1 MASSAAA
8 RSSQLTRWKYDVFL
22 NFRGADN
29 RRTFTGHLYEGLENR
44 GIFTFK
50 DDKRLENG
58 DSIPEELLKA
68 IEESQVALVI
78 FSKNYATSSWCLS
91 ELVKIMECKE
101 EKGQIV
107 IPVFYDVDPSHVL
120 HQTES
125 FAEAFSKHESRYK
138 DDVEGMQKVKGWRT
152 ALSAAADLKGCNVHG
167 RIESDCIGELV
178 DDVSSKLCK
187 TSSSYLQDIVGIDT
201 HLEKVKSLLEMET
214 NDVRILGIWGM
225 GGVGK
230 TTLAR
235 AVFDTLSPQFEY
247 ASFLADVKETNTNEM
262 HSLQNILL
270 SELLRKDKK
279 YVNNKEDGK
288 SLMAKRLRFMKV
300 LVVLDDIN
308 HHDHLEYLAGDL
320 GWFGSGSRIIAT
332 TRDREILGI
341 NNVVHEVTTLP
352 EHDAIQLFN
361 HYAFKGE
368 APDEHIKKLALEV
381 VSHANGLP
389 LALRLWGTWL
399 NNKDKTKW
407 REVVDLIKGESSPD
421 VVKKLKISFEGLQD
435 NEKMIFLDIACFFRG
450 MRKDETIEILES
462 YDLGARIRLH
472 GLIEKSLVF
481 ITKYDTIQMHDL
493 IQDMGRYVVK
503 MQSNSRKPSRLW
515 NIEDFEDVMVNNTVL
530 QGTLWFRYPH
540 FHQIVSYE
548 IQGPMAVEAIWFTY
562 SEKPCFSKEAMKN
575 MQRLRILCIQ
585 SYPWVLLNT
594 LLDQYDMS
602 DSQSDSED
610 DSIEY
615 LSNNLCWFVW
625 HYYPWK
631 LLPENFNP
639 RRLVHLDLRWSLLH
653 YLWNETK
660 QFLSLRR
667 IDLSESQSLKRTPDF
682 EGMPNLEYLSLYGCW
697 RLKEV
702 HPSLKYCKKLIE
714 LNLSS
719 CRKLERFPYVN
730 VESLESLNL
739 IYCSRLQKF
748 PEILG
753 IMKQGTARKIMTSHS
768 GIREL
773 PLSFFDHLIEL
784 HLDGMTNL
792 VSLPSSICKSK
803 GLVKLNVSYCSK
815 LESLPEEIGDLVNL
829 EELHASGTLISRPP
843 SSIVRLNKLKSLSFG
858 QPRVED
864 GVFFV
869 FPQVNEGLLSLKS
882 LDLSYCNII
891 DGGLPEDIGSLSS
904 LKHLNL
910 NNCNII
916 DGGLPEDIGSLSS
929 LKDLNVSGNNFEH
942 LPRSISQLGALEYLD
957 LSDCKRLTQ
966 LPEDIGCLSSLKE
979 LNLSGNNLEH
989 LPRSISQLGALRS
1002 LTLSHC
1008 KRLTQLPEFPQR
1020 LDTINVDWSND
1031 SICNSLFQNISSL
1044 QHDISASDSL
1054 SLKVFTSWGEDIPSW
1069 FHHQRMDTS
1078 VSVNLPENWYA
1089 SDNFLGIAVC
1099 YRGNLSNIRV
1109 DLIPL
1114 CDDGMSSM
1122 TQEFAL
1128 SNNSEYSNEWDINF
1142 FLVPLGGLWDASN
1155 ANENTPNDY
1164 GCIKLDFIGE
1174 TYDDFGETDDDFEET
1189 DDDFEEEK
1197 KFGFRLLYKDEP
1209 KLEGLLQ
1216 IRENNESMASS
1227 SFSAGSSQL
1236 LQWKNNVFLSFR
1248 GEDTRRTF
1256 RSQLYRGLRNRRVF
1270 TFQGDKR
1277 LERGDSIQEE
1287 LLKAIEESQVA
1298 LIVFSKNYATSRW
1311 CLNELVKI
1319 MECKEENGQTVIPV
1333 FYDVDPSHVQNQRES
1348 FAEAFARH
1356 ESKYKDDAEG
1366 MQKVKGWRNAL
1377 TAAADLKG
1385 FDIRNGI
1392 ESENIQQI
1400 VDHISYK
1407 LCNSAFSLSSLK
1419 DVVGIHAHLEKLKS
1433 LLEIEIDDVR
1443 IVGIWGTGGIG
1454 KTTIAKAIFHTL
1466 SYQFKAAC
1474 FLEDVKENA
1483 KKNQLHYLQNTLL
1496 SKLLRETDDYV
1507 NNKNDGKSMIPS
1519 RLASMKVLIV
1529 LDDIDERDHLEYLAG
1544 DVGWFGDGSR
1554 VVVTTRNK
1562 DLIEKDAAAIYEM
1575 PTLPNLEALQLFNQY
1590 AFRKEV
1596 PDERFEN
1603 FSLEVVH
1610 HAKGLPLALKVWGS
1624 LLHRKDLTQWRR
1636 TVDKIKEN
1644 SSSEI
1649 VEKLKICYDGLE
1661 PLEQQIF
1668 LDIAC
1673 FFRGDEKKK
1682 VMQILKSCDFGVEYG
1697 LNVLIEKS
1705 LVFLTEDDTV
1715 EMHDLIQDVGKYIVK
1730 IQKDAGKC
1738 SRIWDYEDF
1747 EEMVNNKGNKEM
1759 EAIWFHYDG
1768 KICFSKEAMKNM
1780 KILRILY
1787 IWSQDCSP
1795 CHDGSIEYL
1804 PNSLRWFVWN
1814 HFPWE
1819 SLPENFEPKRLV
1831 HLQLRF
1837 SSLRYLWTGIKHFP
1851 YLRTLDLSRSR
1862 DLTQTLDFTEM
1873 SNLEYLDLGNC
1884 INLEE
1889 VHHSLGCRTKLKRL
1903 NLIYCRRLKRFPCV
1917 NVESLEYLDLKFCS
1931 RLEKFPKI
1939 CGRTRPNLKI
1949 KMCDSEIRELPSY
1962 IVQCLTLRHL
1972 DNLVALPSSIG
1983 MLEGLVILDVSN
1995 CYKLESLPKDLGD
2008 LVNLEKVDASGTLI
2022 SLPPSS
2028 IVCLN
2033 KLTFM
2038 SFAKQRYNVSLE
2050 GGVYFEFPQVNE
2062 GLHSLEDLDLSY
2074 CNLKDGGLPEDI
2086 GSLSSLE
2093 HLNLQGNN
2101 FDHLPQSISELG
2113 ALRSLNLSN
2122 CKRLTQ
2128 LPDFM
2133 GMPNLMT
2140 LNLSIINIEHLPQS
2154 IEQLGA
2160 LRSLDLSYCER
2171 LKELPR
2177 SIMGMQNLETL
2188 NLSNCINLE
2197 EVHRSLGLLKKLCT
2211 LKMTN
2216 CKQLKRFPALC
2227 IDSLVYLCLRDCS
2240 SLEKIPEILGNM
2252 KAELEIHMLDS
2263 VIRDLG
2269 FRGFEN
2275 LATLPSSICKLK
2287 SLVSLNVSDCS
2298 KLKSFPEEIGDL
2310 ENLEN
2315 LDARGTLIS
2324 QPPSSIVQLKKL
2336 KFLSFAKQNSGGG
2349 LVDGVYFSFPAVSDG
2364 LRLLEILNLSYCNLI
2379 DGSLP
2384 EDIGSLSSLNELYLS
2399 GNNFE
2404 HLPQSIAQLGA
2415 LRSLDL
2421 SDCKRLK
2428 ELPNFRGMQ
2437 NLATLN
2443 LSNCVNLEEVHHS
2456 LGCLENLCTL
2466 KLTNCK
2472 RLKRFPVLCIN
2483 SLEYLNLEGCS
2494 SLEMFPE
2501 ILGSMDLKLKSGLK
2515 CLDLRGLE
2523 NLVTLPSSI
2532 SKLKNL
2538 VELNVSAC
2546 SKLKSLPKE
2555 IGDLENLEWLDAK
2568 STLILQPPPSIV
2580 CLNKLHF
2587 LRFAKQKSEV
2597 GLEDGVCFV
2606 FPAVSDGLR
2615 LLEILNLSY
2624 CNVGLPKDIGFLSS
2638 LNELYLSGNNFEHL
2652 PRSIAQLGALRS
2664 LDLSDCKRLKE
2675 LPGFEGMQNLA
2686 TLNLSNCIN
2695 LEEVHH
2701 SLGRLK
2707 KLCTLKLTNC
2717 KWLKRLP
2724 VLCIDSLEYLNL
2736 EGCSRLENFPEILG
2750 SMNVKSDIHMLDSV
2764 MRDLNSMYISLPR
2777 SLSQDIF
2784 SLSNDISAS
2793 DSLSQRVF
2801 TIVHDENKIPSW
2813 FHHQGKDESVSINLP
2828 ENWYVSDN
2836 FLGLVVCYSGNLVDT
2851 TVDLIPLCDDGMTQ
2865 KLELSFLPNYDT
2877 ESSDDSECDTE
2888 PTIHFFLVSLAGLW
2902 ETSKANGKTPN
2913 DYGLITLSFS
2923 GETKE
2928 FGYRLLYKDEPT
2940 EHCIGTP

>member
-1 MASSAAA
+1 MASSSSSATA
-8 RSSQLTRWKYDVFL
+8 RSSQLTRWKYDVFVS
-22 NFRGADN
+22 FRGEDT
-29 RRTFTGHLYEGLENR
+29 RRTFIDHLYEGLENR
-44 GIFTFK
+44 GIFTFQ
-50 DDKRLENG
+50 DNISL
-58 DSIPEELLKA
+58 DSIQEELLKA

-78 FSKNYATSSWCLS
+78 FSKNYAASRWCLN

-101 EKGQIV
+101 VNGQIV
-107 IPVFYDVDPSHVL
+107 IPVFYDVYPSEVR

-125 FAEAFSKHESRYK
+125 FAEAFAKHELRYE
-138 DDVEGMQKVKGWRT
+138 DDVEGMKKVEGWRS
-152 ALSAAADLKGCNVHG
+152 ALTAAANIKGYDICDK
-167 RIESDCIGELV
+167 IKSECIWELV
-178 DDVSSKLCK
+178 DNVSSKLCK

-201 HLEKVKSLLEMET
+201 HLENVKSLLEMES
-214 NDVRILGIWGM
+214 NDVRIVGIWGM

-230 TTLAR
+230 TTIAK
-235 AVFDTLSPQFEY
+235 AVFDTFSSQFDG
-247 ASFLADVKETNTNEM
+247 ACFLVDVKENAGKNQL
-262 HSLQNILL
+262 HFLQNTLL
-270 SELLRKDKK
+270 SELLRKKDD
-279 YVNNKEDGK
+279 YVNNEYDGK
-288 SLMAKRLRFMKV
+288 CMIQSRLSSMKV
-300 LVVLDDIN
+300 LIVLDDID
-308 HHDHLEYLAGDL
+308 HGDHLEYLAGDV
-320 GWFGSGSRIIAT
+320 GWFGNGSRVIVT
-332 TRDREILGI
+332 TRNRHLIGKDVAIY
-341 NNVVHEVTTLP
+341 EVPTLP
-352 EHDAIQLFN
+352 NDEAMQLFN
-361 HYAFKGE
+361 QHAFKKE
-368 APDEHIKKLALEV
+368 VPDECFTKFSLEV
-381 VSHANGLP
+381 VNYAKGLP
-389 LALRLWGTWL
+389 LALKVWGSMLHKKGVDKWKKIVDKIM
-399 NNKDKTKW
+399 NKFNSDII
-407 REVVDLIKGESSPD
+407 E
-421 VVKKLKISFEGLQD
+421 KLKISYDGLEPEEQ
-435 NEKMIFLDIACFFRG
+435 KIFLDITCFFRG
-450 MRKDETIEILES
+450 YERKEVMQIIES
-462 YDLGARIRLH
+462 YDFGAEYILDV
-472 GLIEKSLVF
+472 LIDKSLVF
-481 ITKYDTIQMHDL
+481 ISEHDKVEMHDL
-493 IQDMGRYVVK
+493 IEGMGKYIVK
-503 MQSNSRKPSRLW
+503 MQKDSGKPSRVW
-515 NIEDFEDVMVNNTVL
+515 NVEDFEDVMMDNM
-530 QGTLWFRYPH
+530 GT
-540 FHQIVSYE
+540 
-548 IQGPMAVEAIWFTY
+548 MAVEAIWFTF
-562 SEKPCFSKEAMKN
+562 SEKLCFSKDAMKN

-585 SYPWVLLNT
+585 TYSWG
-594 LLDQYDMS
+594 
-602 DSQSDSED
+602 SQSDSED
-610 DSIEY
+610 VSIEY
-615 LSNNLCWFVW
+615 LPNNLCWFVW
-625 HYYPWK
+625 HHYPWK

-639 RRLVHLDLRWSLLH
+639 RRLVHLDLRRSSLR

-660 QFLSLRR
+660 LQQLPSLQR
-667 IDLSESQSLKRTPDF
+667 IDLSHSKSLKRTPDF
-682 EGMPNLEYLSLYGCW
+682 EGMPNLEYLNLEECTSLE
-697 RLKEV
+697 EV
-702 HPSLKYCKKLIE
+702 HHTLKYCKKLIH
-714 LNLSS
+714 LNLYRCES
-719 CRKLERFPYVN
+719 LERFPYVN

-739 IYCSRLQKF
+739 RFCSSLEKF

-753 IMKQGTARKIMTSHS
+753 IMKQGTAIKIMTSYT
-768 GIREL
+768 GIRDL
-773 PLSFFDHLIEL
+773 PLSFFDHQPHLIEL
-784 HLDGMTNL
+784 HLNGMTNL

-803 GLVKLNVSYCSK
+803 GLVKLSMKRCSK
-815 LESLPEEIGDLVNL
+815 LESLPEEIGDLENL
-829 EELHASGTLISRPP
+829 EELDARGTLISRPP

-858 QPRVED
+858 QPSVED

-904 LKHLNL
+904 LKYLNL
-910 NNCNII
+910 
-916 DGGLPEDIGSLSS
+916 
-929 LKDLNVSGNNFEH
+929 SGNNFEH

-979 LNLSGNNLEH
+979 LNLGGNNLEH
-989 LPRSISQLGALRS
+989 LPRSISQFGALRS

-1008 KRLTQLPEFPQR
+1008 KRLTQLPEFPQQ
-1020 LDTINVDWSND
+1020 LDTINADWSND

-1078 VSVNLPENWYA
+1078 VSVNLPENWYV
-1089 SDNFLGIAVC
+1089 SDKFLGIAVC
-1099 YRGNLSNIRV
+1099 YCGNLSNIRV

-1164 GCIKLDFIGE
+1164 GCIKLDFMGE
-1174 TYDDFGETDDDFEET
+1174 TYDDFGETNDDFGET
-1189 DDDFEEEK
+1189 DDDFGEIDDGFGEEK
-1197 KFGFRLLYKDEP
+1197 KFGFRLLYQDEP
-1209 KLEGLLQ
+1209 KLGGLLQ
-1216 IRENNESMASS
+1216 MRKNNESMALSS
-1227 SFSAGSSQL
+1227 SSARSLQL
-1236 LQWKNNVFLSFR
+1236 PQWKYDVFLSFR
-1248 GEDTRRTF
+1248 GEDTHRTF
-1256 RSQLYRGLRNRRVF
+1256 MGHLYQGLRNRGIF

-1277 LERGDSIQEE
+1277 LERGVSIQEE
-1287 LLKAIEESQVA
+1287 LLKAIKESQVA

-1311 CLNELVKI
+1311 CLNVLVKI

-1333 FYDVDPSHVQNQRES
+1333 FYDVDSSHVQNQRES
-1348 FAEAFARH
+1348 FAKAFARL

-1377 TAAADLKG
+1377 TAAADLRG
-1385 FDIRNGI
+1385 FDICNWI
-1392 ESENIQQI
+1392 ESEKI
-1400 VDHISYK
+1400 VDHISSE
-1407 LCNSAFSLSSLK
+1407 LCNNAYSLSSLK

-1433 LLEIEIDDVR
+1433 RLEIEKDDVR

-1496 SKLLRETDDYV
+1496 SELLGETDDYV

-1519 RLASMKVLIV
+1519 RLSSMKVLIV

-1554 VVVTTRNK
+1554 VVVTTRNR
-1562 DLIEKDAAAIYEM
+1562 DLIGKDAAAIYEV

-1590 AFRKEV
+1590 ALKKEV
-1596 PDERFEN
+1596 PDERFKN

-1610 HAKGLPLALKVWGS
+1610 HAKGLPLTLKVWGS
-1624 LLHRKDLTQWRR
+1624 LLHRKGLTQWRR

-1644 SSSEI
+1644 SSLEI

-1661 PLEQQIF
+1661 PIEQHIF

-1682 VMQILKSCDFGVEYG
+1682 VMQILKSCDFGAEYG
-1697 LNVLIEKS
+1697 LDVLIEKS
-1705 LVFLTEDDTV
+1705 LVFLTEDDTI
-1715 EMHDLIQDVGKYIVK
+1715 EMHDLIQDMGKYIVK

-1747 EEMVNNKGNKEM
+1747 KEMMDNNKGTKEM

-1768 KICFSKEAMKNM
+1768 EICFSKKAMKNM
-1780 KILRILY
+1780 EILRILY

-1819 SLPENFEPKRLV
+1819 SLPENFEPRRLV

-1837 SSLRYLWTGIKHFP
+1837 SSLHYLWTGIKRFP

-1862 DLTQTLDFTEM
+1862 DLTQTPDFTLM
-1873 SNLEYLDLGNC
+1873 SNLEYLDLSNC

-1889 VHHSLGCRTKLKRL
+1889 VHYSLGCCTKLKRL
-1903 NLIYCRRLKRFPCV
+1903 NLIYCRRLKRFPFV

-1931 RLEKFPKI
+1931 RLEKFPEI
-1939 CGRTRPNLKI
+1939 HGRTRPNLKI

-1972 DNLVALPSSIG
+1972 ESLVALPRSIG
-1983 MLEGLVILDVSN
+1983 MLQGLVILDVSN
-1995 CYKLESLPKDLGD
+1995 CYTLESLPYDLGD

-2022 SLPPSS
+2022 SRPPSS
-2028 IVCLN
+2028 IFRLN

-2050 GGVYFEFPQVNE
+2050 DGVHFVFPRVNI
-2062 GLHSLEDLDLSY
+2062 GLRSLEDLDLSY
-2074 CNLKDGGLPEDI
+2074 CNLIDGGLPEEI
-2086 GSLSSLE
+2086 GSLSSLKE
-2093 HLNLQGNN
+2093 LNFTGNN
-2101 FDHLPQSISELG
+2101 FQHLPGSIARLG
-2113 ALRSLNLSN
+2113 ALRSLDLKE
-2122 CKRLTQ
+2122 CKMLKE

-2140 LNLSIINIEHLPQS
+2140 LNLSILNIEHLPQS

-2171 LKELPR
+2171 LKELP
-2177 SIMGMQNLETL
+2177 SFMGMQNLETL

-2197 EVHRSLGLLKKLCT
+2197 EVHCSLGLLKKLCT

-2263 VIRDLG
+2263 VIRALG

-2298 KLKSFPEEIGDL
+2298 KLKIFPEEMGDL

-2324 QPPSSIVQLKKL
+2324 QPPSSIVQLNKL
-2336 KFLSFAKQNSGGG
+2336 KFLSFAKQNSGRG
-2349 LVDGVYFSFPAVSDG
+2349 LVDGVYFVFPQVNKG
-2364 LRLLEILNLSYCNLI
+2364 LLSLEHLDLSYCNLI
-2379 DGSLP
+2379 DGGLP
-2384 EDIGSLSSLNELYLS
+2384 EDIGCLHSLKELYLC

-2404 HLPQSIAQLGA
+2404 HLPQSVAQLGA
-2415 LRSLDL
+2415 LRFLDL

-2428 ELPNFRGMQ
+2428 ELPGFTGIP
-2437 NLATLN
+2437 NLETLD
-2443 LSNCVNLEEVHHS
+2443 LSNCMNLEEVHLS
-2456 LGCLENLCTL
+2456 LAFLRKLCSL
-2466 KLTNCK
+2466 KLTNCE
-2472 RLKRFPVLCIN
+2472 RLKSFPVLCID

-2494 SLEMFPE
+2494 SLENFPE
-2501 ILGSMDLKLKSGLK
+2501 ILGSMNLKLKSGIR

-2523 NLVTLPSSI
+2523 NLVTLPSTI
-2532 SKLKNL
+2532 CKLKYL

-2546 SKLKSLPKE
+2546 SKLESLPKE
-2555 IGDLENLEWLDAK
+2555 MGDLENLEWLDAK
-2568 STLILQPPPSIV
+2568 DTLISQPPRSIV
-2580 CLNKLHF
+2580 HLNKLHF

-2606 FPAVSDGLR
+2606 FPSVSDGLR
-2615 LLEILNLSY
+2615 LLEIMNLSY
-2624 CNVGLPKDIGFLSS
+2624 CNLIDGGLPEDIGFLSS
-2638 LNELYLSGNNFEHL
+2638 LNELCLCGNNFEHL
-2652 PRSIAQLGALRS
+2652 PQSIAQLGALRS
-2664 LDLSDCKRLKE
+2664 LDLSYCKRLKE
-2675 LPGFEGMQNLA
+2675 LPGFGGMQNLE
-2686 TLNLSNCIN
+2686 TLNLSNCMN

-2701 SLGRLK
+2701 SLGCLK

-2717 KWLKRLP
+2717 KRLKRFP

-2736 EGCSRLENFPEILG
+2736 DGCSSLENFPEILG
-2750 SMNVKSDIHMLDSV
+2750 SMKVKSDIHMLDSV

-2777 SLSQDIF
+2777 SLSQDIV
-2784 SLSNDISAS
+2784 SLPNAISAS
-2793 DSLSQRVF
+2793 DPLSQRVF
-2801 TIVHDENKIPSW
+2801 TIVHGGNKIPSW
-2813 FHHQGKDESVSINLP
+2813 FHHQGIDESVSINLS

-2836 FLGLVVCYSGNLVDT
+2836 FLGFAVCYSGNLIDI

-2865 KLELSFLPNYDT
+2865 KLELSTLPNYDS
-2877 ESSDDSECDTE
+2877 ESSNGLECGTE
-2888 PTIHFFLVSLAGLW
+2888 ATIHFFLVPLAGLW

-2923 GETKE
+2923 GEMKE
-2928 FGYRLLYKDEPT
+2928 FGFRLLYKDEPT
-2940 EHCIGTP
+2940 EHCIGTKRNRYDSSEHHDEASCSSSKKQRSHF